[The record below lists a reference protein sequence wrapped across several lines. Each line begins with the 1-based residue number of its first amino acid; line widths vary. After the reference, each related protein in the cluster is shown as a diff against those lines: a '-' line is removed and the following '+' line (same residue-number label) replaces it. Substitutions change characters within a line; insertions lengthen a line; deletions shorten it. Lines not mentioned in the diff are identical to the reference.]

1 MSPDSVAT
9 AAQLACL
16 LEASAP
22 KPGNVSPGRHFHDA
36 RYEDFLASAAAIGPA
51 MALAGQRPIGPT
63 VLAAVEATARWAP
76 SNTNLGI
83 ILLFAPIA
91 RTAIEMSHAAGGE
104 PETPPG
110 VLPGPLPGAPPVR
123 GISIAALRDGIDTVL
138 AATTIADA
146 RALYAAIRLARPGGL
161 GQVDAQDVRDEP
173 DATLQIVMA
182 LAADRDAIAREYAT
196 GFAATFDTGLPALS
210 RARSDGLAW
219 DAAIVETYLVLLAAA
234 PDTLIARKRGAGEAE
249 SVSRAAAAI
258 VAAGGV
264 RTPAGRSHLDAFDER
279 LRDPRNA
286 SNPGATAD
294 LTAATL
300 FAYLLAGDYHPRPT
314 VP

>member
-1 MSPDSVAT
+1 VSPDSVAT

-22 KPGNVSPGRHFHDA
+22 KPGNVSPGRHFHDT

-51 MALAGQRPIGPT
+51 MALAGRRPIGPT

-83 ILLFAPIA
+83 ILLFTPIA
-91 RTAIEMSHAAGGE
+91 RAAIESSRTAAGSA
-104 PETPPG
+104 
-110 VLPGPLPGAPPVR
+110 GPQPAR
-123 GISIAALRDGIDTVL
+123 GISIAALRGEVDAIL

-146 RALYAAIRLARPGGL
+146 RAVYAAIRLARPGGL
-161 GQVDAQDVRDEP
+161 GQADAQDVRDEP
-173 DATLQIVMA
+173 DATLQAVMG
-182 LAADRDAIAREYAT
+182 LAAERDAIAREYAT
-196 GFAATFDTGLPALS
+196 GFTATFDTGLPALS
-210 RARSDGLAW
+210 RARSDGLSW
-219 DAAIVETYLVLLAAA
+219 DSAVAETYLVLLAAA
-234 PDTLIARKRGAGEAE
+234 PDTLIARTLGVPEAE

-264 RTPAGRSHLDAFDER
+264 RTARGRSHLDAFDQR

-286 SNPGATAD
+286 GNPGATAD
-294 LTAATL
+294 LTAAAL
-300 FAYLLAGDYHPRPT
+300 FAYLLAGDYHLRPT

>member
-1 MSPDSVAT
+1 MLPDSVAT

-22 KPGNVSPGRHFHDA
+22 KPGNVSPGRHFHDT

-51 MALAGQRPIGPT
+51 MALAGERPIGPT

-91 RTAIEMSHAAGGE
+91 RAAIETSH
-104 PETPPG
+104 TPASD
-110 VLPGPLPGAPPVR
+110 PGARPER
-123 GISIAALRDGIDTVL
+123 GISIAALRDGVDAVL

-146 RALYAAIRLARPGGL
+146 RAVFAAIRLARPGGL
-161 GQVDAQDVRDEP
+161 GRAPEQDVRGEP
-173 DATLQIVMA
+173 DAALQVVMA
-182 LAADRDAIAREYAT
+182 LAAERDAIAREYAT

-210 RARSDGLAW
+210 RARSDGLSW
-219 DAAIVETYLVLLAAA
+219 DAAIVETYLVLLSAA
-234 PDTLIARKRGAGEAE
+234 PDTLIARKLGVPEAE
-249 SVSRAAAAI
+249 SVSRAAATIMAG
-258 VAAGGV
+258 GGV
-264 RTPAGRSHLDAFDER
+264 RTPTGRSRIEAFDER
-279 LRDPRNA
+279 LRDLRNRA
-286 SNPGATAD
+286 NPGATAD
-294 LTAATL
+294 LTAAAL
-300 FAYLLAGDYHPRPT
+300 FAYLLAGDYHLRPI

>member
-1 MSPDSVAT
+1 VFPDSVAI

-16 LEASAP
+16 LEASAA
-22 KPGNVSPGRHFHDA
+22 KPGNVSPGRPFHDT

-91 RTAIEMSHAAGGE
+91 RAAIESSLTAGGEAGPRAAGGISIAA
-104 PETPPG
+104 G
-110 VLPGPLPGAPPVR
+110 LRAG
-123 GISIAALRDGIDTVL
+123 GISIAALRDGVDAVL

-146 RALYAAIRLARPGGL
+146 RAVYAAIRLARPGGL
-161 GQVDAQDVRDEP
+161 GHVDAQDVRDEP
-173 DATLQIVMA
+173 DATLQVVMT
-182 LAADRDAIAREYAT
+182 LAAGRDAIAREYAT

-210 RARSDGLAW
+210 RARSDGLSW
-219 DAAIVETYLVLLAAA
+219 DSAVVETYLVLLAAA
-234 PDTLIARKRGAGEAE
+234 PDTLIARKLGVPEAQ

-264 RTPAGRSHLDAFDER
+264 RTPTGRSHLDAFDVR

-286 SNPGATAD
+286 RNPGATAD

-300 FAYLLAGDYHPRPT
+300 FAYLLAGDYHLRPT
-314 VP
+314 VL

>member
-1 MSPDSVAT
+1 VSPDSVAT

-22 KPGNVSPGRHFHDA
+22 KPGNVSPGRHFQDT

-51 MALAGQRPIGPT
+51 MALAGDRPVGPT
-63 VLAAVEATARWAP
+63 VLAAVEATGRWAP

-91 RTAIEMSHAAGGE
+91 RAAIETSRAAGGE
-104 PETPPG
+104 ARAG
-110 VLPGPLPGAPPVR
+110 SAR
-123 GISIAALRDGIDTVL
+123 SISIAALRDGVDAVL

-146 RALYAAIRLARPGGL
+146 RAAYAAIRLARPGGL
-161 GQVDAQDVRDEP
+161 GHVAVQDVRDEP
-173 DATLQIVMA
+173 DATLQVAMT
-182 LAADRDAIAREYAT
+182 LAAGRDAIAREYAT

-210 RARSDGLAW
+210 RARSDGLSW
-219 DAAIVETYLVLLAAA
+219 DSAVVETYLVLLAAA
-234 PDTLIARKRGAGEAE
+234 PDTLIARKMGAPEAE

-258 VAAGGV
+258 AAAGGV
-264 RTPAGRSHLDAFDER
+264 RTPTGRSHLEAFDAR

-286 SNPGATAD
+286 ANPGTTAD

-300 FAYLLAGDYHPRPT
+300 FAYLLAGDYHPHRA

>member
-22 KPGNVSPGRHFHDA
+22 KPGNVSPGRHFHDT

-63 VLAAVEATARWAP
+63 VRAAVEATARWVP

-91 RTAIEMSHAAGGE
+91 RAAIEAL
-104 PETPPG
+104 PTPPG
-110 VLPGPLPGAPPVR
+110 EAGAQPER
-123 GISIAALRDGIDTVL
+123 GISMATLRDGVDAVL

-146 RALYAAIRLARPGGL
+146 RVVYAAIRRARPGGL
-161 GQVDAQDVRDEP
+161 GHVAAHDVRDEP
-173 DATLQIVMA
+173 DAALQVVMA
-182 LAADRDAIAREYAT
+182 LAAERDAIAREYAT

-210 RARSDGLAW
+210 RARSDGLSW
-219 DAAIVETYLVLLAAA
+219 DSAVVETYLVLLAAA
-234 PDTLIARKRGAGEAE
+234 PDTLIARKLGVPEAE

-258 VAAGGV
+258 MAAGGV
-264 RTPAGRSHLDAFDER
+264 RTPTGRAHLEAFDAR

-286 SNPGATAD
+286 ANPGATAD

-300 FAYLLAGDYHPRPT
+300 FAYLLAGDYRLRRT

>member
-1 MSPDSVAT
+1 VSPDSVAT

-22 KPGNVSPGRHFHDA
+22 KPGNVSPGRHFHDT
-36 RYEDFLASAAAIGPA
+36 RYEDFLASAAAIGPV

-63 VLAAVEATARWAP
+63 VRAAVEATARWAP

-91 RTAIEMSHAAGGE
+91 RAAIESSLTAAGSA
-104 PETPPG
+104 
-110 VLPGPLPGAPPVR
+110 GAPVR
-123 GISIAALRDGIDTVL
+123 GVSIAALREGVGAVL

-146 RALYAAIRLARPGGL
+146 RAVYAAIRLARPGGL
-161 GQVDAQDVRDEP
+161 GRVDAQDVRDEP
-173 DATLQIVMA
+173 DATLQVVMM
-182 LAADRDAIAREYAT
+182 LAAERDAIAREYAT

-210 RARSDGLAW
+210 RARSDGLSW
-219 DAAIVETYLVLLAAA
+219 DSAVVETYLVLLAAA
-234 PDTLIARKRGAGEAE
+234 PDTLIARKLGAPEAE

-264 RTPAGRSHLDAFDER
+264 RTSTGRSHLEAFDHR
-279 LRDPRNA
+279 LRDPHNA
-286 SNPGATAD
+286 GNPGATAD

-300 FAYLLAGDYHPRPT
+300 FAYLLAGDYHLRPT